1 MSLEFREE
9 ILEFSFV
16 KIDANAEAQ
25 LLYGF
30 FGTIS
35 VLSLTRFQ
43 RHISAHRYMLGY
55 AAKAHALLENML
67 GRRCSHQNLLDAVHR
82 ASYPLV

>member
-25 LLYGF
+25 LLYDFISTF
-30 FGTIS
+30 FL
-35 VLSLTRFQ
+35 LSLI
-43 RHISAHRYMLGY
+43 HL
-55 AAKAHALLENML
+55 
-67 GRRCSHQNLLDAVHR
+67 
-82 ASYPLV
+82 